1 MREQVFHADV
11 VSGEQHVRL
20 VVANGVDGWLAAV
33 YYPDTKESINLHEA
47 PEVEEAK
54 AVVEG
59 WVRVVHNVR
68 ESIEWI
74 PGSPSS

>member
-1 MREQVFHADV
+1 MREQVYHADV

-20 VVANGVDGWLAAV
+20 VVANAVDGWLAAV
-33 YYPDTKESINLHEA
+33 YYPDTKESINLSEA

-54 AVVEG
+54 AVVED

-68 ESIEWI
+68 GSVEWI
-74 PGSPSS
+74 PGWTSN